1 MTGKGQK
8 AIILGV
14 HHVEGNIIKHYNVL
28 QKDVAHHKGL
38 TLEGIDIN
46 DFDEICLLSGKE
58 DDNRAI
64 ALFTDLSA
72 AYDMYGMRLLCH
84 LLVQKVE
91 TSRVLKTCDL
101 CDAVR
106 MKLDV
111 YPFNLN
117 LKDD

>member
-1 MTGKGQK
+1 MMARSKK
-8 AIILGV
+8 VIILGDHPV
-14 HHVEGNIIKHYNVL
+14 TESIIRQYDVL
-28 QKDVAHHKGL
+28 QREVAHHKGL